1 METVISI
8 NQKLI
13 RLTDERWSH
22 IVTGHQD
29 IQGLKENV
37 MNTVSNPDYVFLG
50 NEEELLAVKK
60 YVGEKFLVVVYR
72 ELADD
77 GFIITAFQ
85 TRRIHSL
92 FKRKLLWQKNS

>member
-13 RLTDERWSH
+13 RLTDERWNH
-22 IVTGHQD
+22 IITGHQD

-37 MNTVSNPDYVFLG
+37 MNAVSDPDYVFLG

-60 YVGEKFLVVVYR
+60 NAAEKFLVVVYR
-72 ELADD
+72 ELTDD

-85 TRRIHSL
+85 TKRIQSL
-92 FKRKLLWQKNS
+92 FKRKLLWQKSS